1 LRTSDGVPGSLMR
14 LCACKKWRQVATRG
28 RESFNHAVIGARE
41 AQVDGRM
48 SATGGYRALVSPER
62 AAAFWAVY
70 PALIGGG
77 VI

>member
-1 LRTSDGVPGSLMR
+1 
-14 LCACKKWRQVATRG
+14 VATRG